1 MPEISTRQ
9 KQYLSQKK
17 KEKHL
22 IFAARIL
29 IFVLFM
35 GLWEVSAARGW
46 IDSFIFSSPSL
57 IAKPSSPCAG
67 ISRFFSILQ
76 LR

>member
-9 KQYLSQKK
+9 KQYLSRKK

-35 GLWEVSAARGW
+35 GLWEVSGRTRM
-46 IDSFIFSSPSL
+46 DRLFYF
-57 IAKPSSPCAG
+57 
-67 ISRFFSILQ
+67 
-76 LR
+76 